1 MANHHLNRVARDL
14 AVEQSLDAAIE
25 INEVINDKRQDAP
38 ALLKLASLLIG
49 TESEGTAPSKRE
61 LLNDSQFA
69 SLSFRAAVS
78 PGKDPASPQDLDL
91 ILDLLV
97 RVIGAGLANF
107 SRDDLTRIRDF
118 CLGLNREFASE
129 VASRIPEPV
138 IARSSKVGS
147 MALYDN

>member
-138 IARSSKVGS
+138 IARSS
-147 MALYDN
+147 